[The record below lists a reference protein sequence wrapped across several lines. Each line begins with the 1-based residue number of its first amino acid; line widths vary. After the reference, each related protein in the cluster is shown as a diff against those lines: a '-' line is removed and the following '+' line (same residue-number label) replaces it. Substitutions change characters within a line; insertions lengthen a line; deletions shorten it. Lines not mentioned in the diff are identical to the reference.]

1 VNSGPRL
8 DEHLAA
14 IHGMTAR
21 VPTLE
26 VVTAVLAGIAG
37 VLVGAILVVAIAY
50 LPPDGW
56 SRTRRRRAVSV
67 TPPAAPP
74 APSTNLALAI
84 LDQLPT
90 ATVVLNQADEIMF
103 ANGAAASTGMVKGNR
118 LTNTELRDQARKSRR
133 DGRIRDAELELPRGE
148 VSRGPLAVRARIVP
162 VGGGDVAVIVDDL
175 TESRRIEAV
184 RRDFVANISH
194 ELKTPV
200 GAIALLAEAVGEAA
214 DDPETVTR
222 FVGRIQHESTRLTRL
237 VQELIDLSRLQG
249 AEPLPEVRPV
259 SMRRIIGEAV
269 DRARL
274 SAATKHIGLV
284 CDDTD
289 AQVMGD
295 ELLLVTAM
303 GNLIDNAVAYSP
315 ENSRVAVAIRAHDD
329 AVEVSVTDQGIGIAA
344 DDVDRIFE
352 RFYRVDPARSRSTG
366 GTGLG
371 LAIVKHIVTN
381 HGGTISVWS
390 TPGAGSTFTV
400 RLPAAPALE
409 QPAGPTAHLAPTPSL
424 EASA

>member
-1 VNSGPRL
+1 VNNEMNVVRDHRTGI
-8 DEHLAA
+8 A
-14 IHGMTAR
+14 
-21 VPTLE
+21 VPTLDL
-26 VVTAVLAGIAG
+26 VTAVLAGITG
-37 VLVGAILVVAIAY
+37 VLVGAVLVVLIAY
-50 LPPDGW
+50 LPPNGW
-56 SRTRRRRAVSV
+56 TWLNRHR
-67 TPPAAPP
+67 P
-74 APSTNLALAI
+74 APASPPTEVTGPTANLALAI

-90 ATVVLNQADEIMF
+90 ATIVLNQADEITF

-118 LTNTELRDQARKSRR
+118 LTNAELRDQARKTRR
-133 DGRIRDAELELPRGE
+133 DGRIREAELDLARGE
-148 VSRGPLAVRARIVP
+148 VTRGPLAVRARIVP
-162 VGGGDVAVIVDDL
+162 VGGGDVVVIVDDL

-200 GAIALLAEAVGEAA
+200 GAISLLAEAVAEST

-222 FVGRIQHESTRLTRL
+222 FVGRIQHESARLTRL

-259 SMRRIIGEAV
+259 SMRMIVGEAV

-274 SAATKHIGLV
+274 AAQTKQIRLV
-284 CDDTD
+284 LDDAD

-295 ELLLVTAM
+295 EPLLVTAM

-315 ENSRVAVAIRAHDD
+315 ENTRVAVAIRSIED

-344 DDVDRIFE
+344 GDVDRIFE
-352 RFYRVDPARSRSTG
+352 RFYRVDPARSRATG

-400 RLPAAPALE
+400 RLPAAPVVAVL
-409 QPAGPTAHLAPTPSL
+409 TPSL

>member
-1 VNSGPRL
+1 
-8 DEHLAA
+8 
-14 IHGMTAR
+14 
-21 VPTLE
+21 
-26 VVTAVLAGIAG
+26 VTAVLAGIVG
-37 VLVGAILVVAIAY
+37 VLIGAVLVVLIAY
-50 LPPDGW
+50 LPPEGW
-56 SRTRRRRAVSV
+56 AWLNSRRQAAVLPPTEV
-67 TPPAAPP
+67 TTPAA
-74 APSTNLALAI
+74 NLALAI

-90 ATVVLNQADEIMF
+90 ATIVLNQADEIMF

-118 LTNTELRDQARKSRR
+118 LTNAELRDQARKTRR
-133 DGRIRDAELELPRGE
+133 DGRIREAELDLARGE
-148 VSRGPLAVRARIVP
+148 VTRGPLAVRARIVP
-162 VGGGDVAVIVDDL
+162 VGGGDVVLIVDDL
-175 TESRRIEAV
+175 TESRRIDAV

-200 GAIALLAEAVGEAA
+200 GAISLLAEAVGEST
-214 DDPETVTR
+214 DDPVTVSR
-222 FVGRIQHESTRLTRL
+222 FVGRIQHESARLSRL

-259 SMRRIIGEAV
+259 SMRMIVGEAV

-274 SAATKHIGLV
+274 AAQTKRIGLV
-284 CDDTD
+284 FDDSD

-295 ELLLVTAM
+295 EPLLVTAM

-315 ENSRVAVAIRAHDD
+315 ENTRVAVAIRATED
-329 AVEVSVTDQGIGIAA
+329 AVEVSVTDQGIGIPAG
-344 DDVDRIFE
+344 DVDRIFE
-352 RFYRVDPARSRSTG
+352 RFYRVDPARSRATG

-400 RLPAAPALE
+400 RLPAAPAAL
-409 QPAGPTAHLAPTPSL
+409 TPSL

>member
-1 VNSGPRL
+1 
-8 DEHLAA
+8 
-14 IHGMTAR
+14 
-21 VPTLE
+21 
-26 VVTAVLAGIAG
+26 
-37 VLVGAILVVAIAY
+37 
-50 LPPDGW
+50 
-56 SRTRRRRAVSV
+56 
-67 TPPAAPP
+67 
-74 APSTNLALAI
+74 
-84 LDQLPT
+84 
-90 ATVVLNQADEIMF
+90 
-103 ANGAAASTGMVKGNR
+103 MVKGNR
-118 LTNTELRDQARKSRR
+118 LTNNELRDQARKSRR

-148 VSRGPLAVRARIVP
+148 MTRGPLAVRAKIVP
-162 VGGGDVAVIVDDL
+162 LGGGDVAVIVDDL

-200 GAIALLAEAVGEAA
+200 GAIALLAEAVAEAA
-214 DDPETVTR
+214 DDPATVTR
-222 FVGRIQHESTRLTRL
+222 FVGRIQHESSRLTRL

-259 SMRRIIGEAV
+259 SMRMVIGEAV

-284 CDDTD
+284 CDETD
-289 AQVMGD
+289 AQVLGD
-295 ELLLVTAM
+295 EPLLVTAM

-315 ENSRVAVAIRAHDD
+315 ENTRVAVAIRAHDD
-329 AVEVSVTDQGIGIAA
+329 SVEVSVTDQGIGIAA

-400 RLPAAPALE
+400 RLPAAPVLQE
-409 QPAGPTAHLAPTPSL
+409 LPHLAPTPTL

>member
-1 VNSGPRL
+1 
-8 DEHLAA
+8 
-14 IHGMTAR
+14 M
-21 VPTLE
+21 
-26 VVTAVLAGIAG
+26 TAVLAGIIG
-37 VLVGAILVVAIAY
+37 VLIGAVLVVLIAY
-50 LPPDGW
+50 LPPEGW
-56 SRTRRRRAVSV
+56 AWLSRRR
-67 TPPAAPP
+67 PAAVLPP
-74 APSTNLALAI
+74 TEVTTPAANLALAI

-90 ATVVLNQADEIMF
+90 ATIVLNQADEIMF

-118 LTNTELRDQARKSRR
+118 LTNAELRDQARKTRR
-133 DGRIRDAELELPRGE
+133 DGRIREAELDLARGE
-148 VSRGPLAVRARIVP
+148 VTRGPLAVRARIVP
-162 VGGGDVAVIVDDL
+162 VGGGDVVVIVDDL
-175 TESRRIEAV
+175 TESRRIDAV

-200 GAIALLAEAVGEAA
+200 GAISLLAEAVAEST
-214 DDPETVTR
+214 DDPVTVSR
-222 FVGRIQHESTRLTRL
+222 FVGRIQHESARLTRL

-259 SMRRIIGEAV
+259 SMRMIVGEAV

-274 SAATKHIGLV
+274 AAQTKQIRV
-284 CDDTD
+284 VFDETD
-289 AQVMGD
+289 ARVMGD
-295 ELLLVTAM
+295 EPLLVTAM

-315 ENSRVAVAIRAHDD
+315 ENTRVAVAIRATQD

-344 DDVDRIFE
+344 GDVDRIFE
-352 RFYRVDPARSRSTG
+352 RFYRVDPARSRATG

-400 RLPAAPALE
+400 RLPAAPAAL
-409 QPAGPTAHLAPTPSL
+409 TPSL

>member
-1 VNSGPRL
+1 
-8 DEHLAA
+8 
-14 IHGMTAR
+14 M
-21 VPTLE
+21 
-26 VVTAVLAGIAG
+26 LAGITG
-37 VLVGAILVVAIAY
+37 VLVGAVLVVAIAY
-50 LPPDGW
+50 LPPGGW
-56 SRTRRRRAVSV
+56 SWLNRRRPAPV
-67 TPPAAPP
+67 AAPTEV
-74 APSTNLALAI
+74 ASPSSNLALAI

-90 ATVVLNQADEIMF
+90 ATIVLNQADEIMF

-118 LTNTELRDQARKSRR
+118 LTNAELRDQARKARR
-133 DGRIRDAELELPRGE
+133 DGRIREAELDLARGE
-148 VSRGPLAVRARIVP
+148 VVRGPLAVRARIVP
-162 VGGGDVAVIVDDL
+162 VGGGDVVVIVDDL

-200 GAIALLAEAVGEAA
+200 GAIALLAEAVAEAA
-214 DDPETVTR
+214 DDPATVTR

-259 SMRRIIGEAV
+259 SMRMIVGEAV

-274 SAATKHIGLV
+274 AAQTKQIRLV
-284 CDDTD
+284 LDDAD

-295 ELLLVTAM
+295 EPLLVTAM

-315 ENSRVAVAIRAHDD
+315 ENTRVAVAIRAGEG

-352 RFYRVDPARSRSTG
+352 RFYRVDPARSRATG

-400 RLPAAPALE
+400 RLPAAPVA
-409 QPAGPTAHLAPTPSL
+409 APVLTPSL

>member
-1 VNSGPRL
+1 
-8 DEHLAA
+8 
-14 IHGMTAR
+14 M
-21 VPTLE
+21 
-26 VVTAVLAGIAG
+26 TAVLAGIIG
-37 VLVGAILVVAIAY
+37 VLIGAVLVVLIAY

-56 SRTRRRRAVSV
+56 TWLSRRRPAVVLPPTEV
-67 TPPAAPP
+67 TTPAA
-74 APSTNLALAI
+74 NLALAI

-90 ATVVLNQADEIMF
+90 ATIVLNQADEIMF

-118 LTNTELRDQARKSRR
+118 LTNAELRDQARKTRR
-133 DGRIRDAELELPRGE
+133 DGRIREAELDLARGE
-148 VSRGPLAVRARIVP
+148 VTRGPLAVRARIVP
-162 VGGGDVAVIVDDL
+162 VGGGDVVVIVDDL
-175 TESRRIEAV
+175 TESRRIDAV

-200 GAIALLAEAVGEAA
+200 GAISLLAEAVAEST
-214 DDPETVTR
+214 DDPVTVSR
-222 FVGRIQHESTRLTRL
+222 FVGRIQHESARLTRL

-259 SMRRIIGEAV
+259 SMRMIVGEAV

-274 SAATKHIGLV
+274 AAQTKQIRV
-284 CDDTD
+284 VFDETD
-289 AQVMGD
+289 ARVMGD
-295 ELLLVTAM
+295 EPLLVTAM

-315 ENSRVAVAIRAHDD
+315 ENTRVAVAIRATQD

-344 DDVDRIFE
+344 GDVDRIFE
-352 RFYRVDPARSRSTG
+352 RFYRVDPARSRATG

-400 RLPAAPALE
+400 RLPAAPAAL
-409 QPAGPTAHLAPTPSL
+409 TPSL

>member
-1 VNSGPRL
+1 
-8 DEHLAA
+8 
-14 IHGMTAR
+14 MT
-21 VPTLE
+21 T
-26 VVTAVLAGIAG
+26 VLAGITG
-37 VLVGAILVVAIAY
+37 VLVGAVLVVLIAY

-56 SRTRRRRAVSV
+56 DWVNRRRR
-67 TPPAAPP
+67 P
-74 APSTNLALAI
+74 APATPTTDVAPQAANLALAI

-90 ATVVLNQADEIMF
+90 ATIVLNQADEILF

-118 LTNTELRDQARKSRR
+118 LTNAELRDQARKARR
-133 DGRIRDAELELPRGE
+133 DGRIREAELDLARGE
-148 VSRGPLAVRARIVP
+148 VARGPLAVRARIVP
-162 VGGGDVAVIVDDL
+162 VGGGDVVVIVDDL
-175 TESRRIEAV
+175 TESRRIDAV

-200 GAIALLAEAVGEAA
+200 GAISLLAEAVAEST
-214 DDPETVTR
+214 DDPATVQR
-222 FVGRIQHESTRLTRL
+222 FVGRIQHESARLTRL

-249 AEPLPEVRPV
+249 AEPLPTVGRV
-259 SMRRIIGEAV
+259 SMRMIVGEAV

-274 SAATKHIGLV
+274 AAQTKQIRLV
-284 CDDTD
+284 LDDAD

-295 ELLLVTAM
+295 EPLLVTAM

-315 ENSRVAVAIRAHDD
+315 ENTRVAVAIRTTED
-329 AVEVSVTDQGIGIAA
+329 AVEVSVTDQGIGIDA

-352 RFYRVDPARSRSTG
+352 RFYRVDPARSRATG

-400 RLPAAPALE
+400 RLPAAPVVLI
-409 QPAGPTAHLAPTPSL
+409 PSL

>member
-1 VNSGPRL
+1 
-8 DEHLAA
+8 
-14 IHGMTAR
+14 M
-21 VPTLE
+21 
-26 VVTAVLAGIAG
+26 LAGIVGILIGA
-37 VLVGAILVVAIAY
+37 VLVVLVAY
-50 LPPDGW
+50 LPPNGW
-56 SRTRRRRAVSV
+56 SWTQGPRRRGPLGPLTPPEVA
-67 TPPAAPP
+67 PPAA
-74 APSTNLALAI
+74 SLALAI

-90 ATVVLNQADEIMF
+90 ATVVLNQADEILF
-103 ANGAAASTGMVKGNR
+103 ANGAASSTGMIKGNR
-118 LTNTELRDQARKSRR
+118 LANTELRDQARKARR
-133 DGRIRDAELELPRGE
+133 DGRIREAELDLPRGE
-148 VSRGPLAVRARIVP
+148 VNRGPQAVRARIIP

-175 TESRRIEAV
+175 TESRRIDAV

-200 GAIALLAEAVGEAA
+200 GAISILAEAIA
-214 DDPETVTR
+214 DAIDEPNTVAR
-222 FVGRIQHESTRLTRL
+222 FVGRIQHESSRLTRL

-249 AEPLPEVRPV
+249 AEPLTDVTTV
-259 SMRRIIGEAV
+259 SMRGVIGEAV

-274 SAATKHIGLV
+274 AAQTKGIRLKVEGA
-284 CDDTD
+284 D
-289 AQVMGD
+289 ARVLGD
-295 ELLLVTAM
+295 ESLLVTAM

-315 ENSRVAVAIRAHDD
+315 DNTRVAVTIRSAED
-329 AVEVSVTDQGIGIAA
+329 AVEVSVTDQGIGIGP
-344 DDVDRIFE
+344 DEVDRIFE

-400 RLPAAPALE
+400 RLPGVPPE
-409 QPAGPTAHLAPTPSL
+409 PTAPLPVPTPSL

>member
-1 VNSGPRL
+1 
-8 DEHLAA
+8 
-14 IHGMTAR
+14 
-21 VPTLE
+21 VPTLDL
-26 VVTAVLAGIAG
+26 VTAVLAGITG
-37 VLVGAILVVAIAY
+37 VLVGAVLVVLIAY

-56 SRTRRRRAVSV
+56 EWLNRRRPPV
-67 TPPAAPP
+67 TSPPTEVTAPAA
-74 APSTNLALAI
+74 NLALAI

-90 ATVVLNQADEIMF
+90 ATIVLNQADEIMF

-118 LTNTELRDQARKSRR
+118 LTNAELRDQARKTRR
-133 DGRIRDAELELPRGE
+133 DGRVREAELDLARGE

-162 VGGGDVAVIVDDL
+162 VGGGDVVVIVDDL
-175 TESRRIEAV
+175 TESRRIDAV

-200 GAIALLAEAVGEAA
+200 GAISLLAEAVAEST
-214 DDPETVTR
+214 DDPDTVAR
-222 FVGRIQHESTRLTRL
+222 FVGRIQHESARLTRL

-249 AEPLPEVRPV
+249 AEPLPTVSAV
-259 SMRRIIGEAV
+259 SMRMIVGEAV

-274 SAATKHIGLV
+274 AAQTKHIGLV
-284 CDDTD
+284 LDDGD

-295 ELLLVTAM
+295 EPLLVTAM

-315 ENSRVAVAIRAHDD
+315 ENTRVAVAIRSTED

-352 RFYRVDPARSRSTG
+352 RFYRVDPARSRATG

-381 HGGTISVWS
+381 HGGSIAVWS

-400 RLPAAPALE
+400 RLPSAPVAVAAL
-409 QPAGPTAHLAPTPSL
+409 TPSL

>member
-1 VNSGPRL
+1 
-8 DEHLAA
+8 
-14 IHGMTAR
+14 M
-21 VPTLE
+21 PTLDL
-26 VVTAVLAGIAG
+26 VTAVLAGIAG
-37 VLVGAILVVAIAY
+37 VLVGAVLVVAIAF
-50 LPPDGW
+50 LPPNGW
-56 SRTRRRRAVSV
+56 SWTRQRRAAPVV
-67 TPPAAPP
+67 PPSDP
-74 APSTNLALAI
+74 AGPTTSLAFAI

-90 ATVVLNQADEIMF
+90 ATIVLNQADEIIF

-118 LTNTELRDQARKSRR
+118 LTISELRDQARKARR
-133 DGRIRDAELELPRGE
+133 DGRIREAELELARGE
-148 VSRGPLAVRARIVP
+148 VPRGPLAVRARIVP

-175 TESRRIEAV
+175 TESRRIDAV

-200 GAIALLAEAVGEAA
+200 GAISLLAEAIAESTE
-214 DDPETVTR
+214 DPETVAR
-222 FVGRIQHESTRLTRL
+222 FVGRIQHESARLTRL

-249 AEPLPEVRPV
+249 AEPLPEVSPV
-259 SMRRIIGEAV
+259 SMRMIVGEAV

-274 SAATKHIGLV
+274 AASSKHIGLV
-284 CDDTD
+284 CDDFD
-289 AQVMGD
+289 AQVLGD
-295 ELLLVTAM
+295 EPLLVTAM

-315 ENSRVAVAIRAHDD
+315 ENTRVAVAIRATED

-352 RFYRVDPARSRSTG
+352 RFYRVDPARSRATG

-400 RLPAAPALE
+400 RLPAAPPE
-409 QPAGPTAHLAPTPSL
+409 TVSPLAPTPSL

>member
-1 VNSGPRL
+1 
-8 DEHLAA
+8 
-14 IHGMTAR
+14 
-21 VPTLE
+21 
-26 VVTAVLAGIAG
+26 VTALIAGIVG
-37 VLVGAILVVAIAY
+37 ILVGAALVVAIAY

-56 SRTRRRRAVSV
+56 SRTRRRAAAAPV
-67 TPPAAPP
+67 PAATSTT
-74 APSTNLALAI
+74 ATATTASPSNLALAI

-90 ATVVLNQADEIMF
+90 ATVVLDQADEILF
-103 ANGAAASTGMVKGNR
+103 ANAAAASSGMVKGNR
-118 LTNTELRDQARKSRR
+118 LTNNELRDQARKARR

-148 VSRGPLAVRARIVP
+148 NSRGPLAVRARIVP

-214 DDPETVTR
+214 DDPATVTR
-222 FVGRIQHESTRLTRL
+222 FVGRIQHESQRLTRL

-259 SMRRIIGEAV
+259 SMRLVIGEAV

-274 SAATKHIGLV
+274 AAAGKHIGLV

-295 ELLLVTAM
+295 EPLLVTAM
-303 GNLIDNAVAYSP
+303 GNLIDNAVSYSP
-315 ENSRVAVAIRAHDD
+315 ENTRVAVTIRALDD
-329 AVEVSVTDQGIGIAA
+329 AVEVSVTDQGVGIAA
-344 DDVDRIFE
+344 DDVERIFE
-352 RFYRVDPARSRSTG
+352 RFYRVDQARSRSTG

-371 LAIVKHIVTN
+371 LAIVKHIITN

-400 RLPAAPALE
+400 RLPAAVT
-409 QPAGPTAHLAPTPSL
+409 GGTAPLAPTPTL

>member
-1 VNSGPRL
+1 
-8 DEHLAA
+8 
-14 IHGMTAR
+14 
-21 VPTLE
+21 
-26 VVTAVLAGIAG
+26 
-37 VLVGAILVVAIAY
+37 
-50 LPPDGW
+50 
-56 SRTRRRRAVSV
+56 
-67 TPPAAPP
+67 
-74 APSTNLALAI
+74 
-84 LDQLPT
+84 
-90 ATVVLNQADEIMF
+90 
-103 ANGAAASTGMVKGNR
+103 MVKGNR
-118 LTNTELRDQARKSRR
+118 LTNAELRDQARKTRR
-133 DGRIRDAELELPRGE
+133 DGRIREAELDLARGE
-148 VSRGPLAVRARIVP
+148 VIRGPLAVRARIVP
-162 VGGGDVAVIVDDL
+162 VGGGDVVVIVDDL

-200 GAIALLAEAVGEAA
+200 GAISLLAEAVAEST

-222 FVGRIQHESTRLTRL
+222 FVGRIQHESARLTRL

-259 SMRRIIGEAV
+259 SMRMIVGEAV

-274 SAATKHIGLV
+274 AAQTKQIRLV
-284 CDDTD
+284 LDDAD

-295 ELLLVTAM
+295 EPLLVTAM

-315 ENSRVAVAIRAHDD
+315 ENTRVAVAIRSIED

-344 DDVDRIFE
+344 GDVDRIFE
-352 RFYRVDPARSRSTG
+352 RFYRVDPARSRATG

-400 RLPAAPALE
+400 RLPAAPVVAVL
-409 QPAGPTAHLAPTPSL
+409 TPSL

>member
-1 VNSGPRL
+1 
-8 DEHLAA
+8 
-14 IHGMTAR
+14 M
-21 VPTLE
+21 
-26 VVTAVLAGIAG
+26 TAVLAGIVG
-37 VLVGAILVVAIAY
+37 VLIGAVLVVLIAY
-50 LPPDGW
+50 LPPEGW
-56 SRTRRRRAVSV
+56 AWLNSRRRAAVLPPTEV
-67 TPPAAPP
+67 TTPTA
-74 APSTNLALAI
+74 NLALAI

-90 ATVVLNQADEIMF
+90 ATIVLNQADEIMF

-118 LTNTELRDQARKSRR
+118 LTNAELRDQARKTRR
-133 DGRIRDAELELPRGE
+133 DGRIREAELDLARGE
-148 VSRGPLAVRARIVP
+148 VTRGPLAVRARIVP
-162 VGGGDVAVIVDDL
+162 VGGGDVVLIVDDL
-175 TESRRIEAV
+175 TESRRIDAV

-200 GAIALLAEAVGEAA
+200 GAISLLAEAVAEST
-214 DDPETVTR
+214 DDPVTVSR
-222 FVGRIQHESTRLTRL
+222 FVGRIQHESARLSRL

-259 SMRRIIGEAV
+259 SMRMIVGEAV

-274 SAATKHIGLV
+274 AAQTKRIGLV
-284 CDDTD
+284 FDDSD

-295 ELLLVTAM
+295 EPLLVTAM

-315 ENSRVAVAIRAHDD
+315 ENTRVAVAIRATED
-329 AVEVSVTDQGIGIAA
+329 AVEVSVTDQGIGIPAG
-344 DDVDRIFE
+344 DVDRIFE
-352 RFYRVDPARSRSTG
+352 RFYRVDPARSRATG

-400 RLPAAPALE
+400 RLPAAPAAL
-409 QPAGPTAHLAPTPSL
+409 TPSL

>member
-1 VNSGPRL
+1 
-8 DEHLAA
+8 
-14 IHGMTAR
+14 
-21 VPTLE
+21 
-26 VVTAVLAGIAG
+26 VTAVLAGIIG
-37 VLVGAILVVAIAY
+37 VLIGAVLVVLIAY
-50 LPPDGW
+50 LPPEGW
-56 SRTRRRRAVSV
+56 AWLSRRR
-67 TPPAAPP
+67 PAAVLPP
-74 APSTNLALAI
+74 TEVTTPAANLALAI

-90 ATVVLNQADEIMF
+90 ATIVLNQADEIMF

-118 LTNTELRDQARKSRR
+118 LTNAELRDQARKTRR
-133 DGRIRDAELELPRGE
+133 DGRIREAELDLARGE
-148 VSRGPLAVRARIVP
+148 VTRGPLAVRARIVP
-162 VGGGDVAVIVDDL
+162 VGGGDVVVIVDDL
-175 TESRRIEAV
+175 TESRRIDAV

-200 GAIALLAEAVGEAA
+200 GAISLLAEAVAEST
-214 DDPETVTR
+214 DDPVTVSR
-222 FVGRIQHESTRLTRL
+222 FVGRIQHESARLTRL

-259 SMRRIIGEAV
+259 SMRMIVGEAV

-274 SAATKHIGLV
+274 AAQTKQIRV
-284 CDDTD
+284 VFDETD
-289 AQVMGD
+289 ARVMGD
-295 ELLLVTAM
+295 EPLLVTAM

-315 ENSRVAVAIRAHDD
+315 ENTRVAVAIRATQD

-344 DDVDRIFE
+344 GDVDRIFE
-352 RFYRVDPARSRSTG
+352 RFYRVDPARSRATG

-400 RLPAAPALE
+400 RLPAAPAAL
-409 QPAGPTAHLAPTPSL
+409 TPSL